1 MGMPVR
7 LTVSR
12 RTLKSSSVEVKPR
25 KAKDIELVPLG
36 DIAQKLWALLR

>member
-36 DIAQKLWALLR
+36 EMAGKLKALLK